1 MPSMLRLERVRA
13 AVELLRTSKLAWCNN
28 EGAPPGRLYYR
39 DYEIDD
45 ADEAINFDAAAANAG
60 AER

>member
-28 EGAPPGRLYYR
+28 EGAPPGRLYQ

-45 ADEAINFDAAAANAG
+45 ADEAINFDAAAAKAG